1 MPALVLTVAAALVLA
16 DGPLVTLALPD
27 LIHDLGTTVDG
38 VAAVLAVYIAVLAVL
53 LVPAGR
59 AVSARPAARLGALGF
74 GVMAA
79 ASILC
84 AAAGSL
90 TVLLIGRAIQ
100 AAGGA
105 LGLAAAFTLLD
116 GGAGGRRR
124 WIAASVLGAAT
135 GPALG
140 GILTQVFDWHAI
152 FIAQAPV
159 ALAGALACARE
170 LGHIEVDRG
179 PAETSP
185 QARPAAALAMVG
197 AALIAVLF
205 LLVLLLIAGWA
216 VSPVGAAALITVLP
230 LSALAGA
237 RWRRGD
243 ATVRAATGC
252 ALVGAGVLALA
263 WLPGARLEWTIVPQI
278 LAGVGM
284 GLALPALSGELLHE
298 RTAREATRTLA
309 IRHAGMALV
318 LVGVAPLVAHQLSVS
333 TERARERG
341 VALVLDAK
349 LPPVAKLQLAPALL
363 SAVEARRPR
372 AGLRSAIAAHRG
384 SFSGADRVAY
394 DTLARRADDT
404 LVQAVSEAFR
414 LAFVIGGALALLAA
428 LLLAPAPARRAA
440 PLAAALGLAIVVP
453 GAYALADHDLGPK
466 RVPILNP
473 CGPRALPGGG
483 GVTGFLQA
491 RVLELLD
498 TTACRLHA
506 TREELVLALADPQ
519 DAKRF
524 ARRHGVDPR
533 SLGDLLSAL
542 AGLG

>member
-1 MPALVLTVAAALVLA
+1 
-16 DGPLVTLALPD
+16 
-27 LIHDLGTTVDG
+27 
-38 VAAVLAVYIAVLAVL
+38 
-53 LVPAGR
+53 
-59 AVSARPAARLGALGF
+59 
-74 GVMAA
+74 
-79 ASILC
+79 
-84 AAAGSL
+84 
-90 TVLLIGRAIQ
+90 
-100 AAGGA
+100 
-105 LGLAAAFTLLD
+105 
-116 GGAGGRRR
+116 
-124 WIAASVLGAAT
+124 
-135 GPALG
+135 
-140 GILTQVFDWHAI
+140 
-152 FIAQAPV
+152 
-159 ALAGALACARE
+159 
-170 LGHIEVDRG
+170 
-179 PAETSP
+179 
-185 QARPAAALAMVG
+185 
-197 AALIAVLF
+197 
-205 LLVLLLIAGWA
+205 
-216 VSPVGAAALITVLP
+216 
-230 LSALAGA
+230 
-237 RWRRGD
+237 
-243 ATVRAATGC
+243 
-252 ALVGAGVLALA
+252 
-263 WLPGARLEWTIVPQI
+263 
-278 LAGVGM
+278 
-284 GLALPALSGELLHE
+284 
-298 RTAREATRTLA
+298 
-309 IRHAGMALV
+309 MALV

-349 LPPVAKLQLAPALL
+349 LPPLAKLQLAPALL